1 MTTQI
6 SGSDGVTTQSLTVSG
21 TATTYSVDIENST
34 NPTAQFTASISGTTM
49 TVTAVTSGTIEV
61 GQYLYGT
68 AGLQENTYITALGTG
83 AGGTGTYT
91 VSSSQTVGSTTI
103 YSVSGFINRI
113 RFTDTDTS
121 VNTGQPVGTLEW
133 YGSDASTPGA
143 GVAGFITV
151 AAVDTGPD
159 YLMSFGLRDSVSG
172 DVGAITRFQINQ
184 AGQLYNNIESQVGT
198 DYDELY
204 KGYLCRAWVTFN
216 GTGTVAVSA
225 SGNVTDI
232 TDGGT
237 GNYTANLTTALPD
250 ANYSVGGSARGTSGN
265 TNGGVMA
272 LKNGNTKTTSAVQI
286 ASIGLGAAAL
296 ATTDLDEVNVQLFR

>member
-6 SGSDGVTTQSLTVSG
+6 SGSDGVTTQSLTISG
-21 TATTYSVDIENST
+21 ST
-34 NPTAQFTASISGTTM
+34 NPVAQYTASISGTTM
-49 TVTAVTSGTIEV
+49 TVSAVTSGTIEV
-61 GQYLYGT
+61 GQYIFGAT
-68 AGLQENTYITALGTG
+68 VEENTYITALGTG

-91 VSSSQTVGSTTI
+91 VSSAQTVSSTTV
-103 YSVSGFINRI
+103 YSVDEMTNRI
-113 RFTDTDTS
+113 RISDSDTS
-121 VNTGQPVGTLEW
+121 VAAGQPVGTLEW
-133 YGSDASTPGA
+133 KGTDSSTPGA

-151 AAVDTGPD
+151 TAVDTGPD
-159 YLMSFGLRDSVSG
+159 YLMSFGLRDSTSG
-172 DVGAITRFQINQ
+172 DVGAITRFQLDQ
-184 AGQLYNNIESQVGT
+184 AGQLYNNIVSQVGT

-237 GNYTANLTTALPD
+237 GTYTANLTTALPD
-250 ANYSVGGSARGTSGN
+250 TNYSIGGSARGTSGN
-265 TNGGVMA
+265 ANGGVMT
-272 LKNGNTKTTSAVQI
+272 LKNANTKTTSAVQI

-296 ATTDLDEVNVQLFR
+296 ATTDLDEVNMQIFR